1 MIDPLQYLW
10 PAVEAVS
17 PVFARAAV
25 IRWPAGS
32 KDKLLAANLLK
43 PQGSATRI
51 RCPECGQ
58 THVAKPVPRKQPDGS
73 VRFYIPC
80 PQHLRAEVKDRDIQ
94 QWAANIEGLVH
105 ALAGALSLNGKPKAL
120 AGDRVWRCGRW
131 TEQDVMRDVL
141 FARGLRRKDALQFRR
156 AITGAHTPIVLV
168 GHEAP
173 DDDFWQGSV
182 PPILRLNEVATLTDG
197 NLAIDGAQA
206 LGLIRATEVRNAT
219 AKKREGQKQR
229 ESVRRVLKQEIKSL
243 VTEDNLVA
251 AYKKYGSYNKAV
263 DGLAAEG
270 VSTNR
275 SAIERAVKKQG
286 GAKAVMRRDDSE
298 SIVRTVSSR
307 RRDTP
312 IKKRD

>member
-1 MIDPLQYLW
+1 
-10 PAVEAVS
+10 
-17 PVFARAAV
+17 
-25 IRWPAGS
+25 
-32 KDKLLAANLLK
+32 
-43 PQGSATRI
+43 
-51 RCPECGQ
+51 
-58 THVAKPVPRKQPDGS
+58 
-73 VRFYIPC
+73 
-80 PQHLRAEVKDRDIQ
+80 
-94 QWAANIEGLVH
+94 
-105 ALAGALSLNGKPKAL
+105 
-120 AGDRVWRCGRW
+120 
-131 TEQDVMRDVL
+131 MRDVL